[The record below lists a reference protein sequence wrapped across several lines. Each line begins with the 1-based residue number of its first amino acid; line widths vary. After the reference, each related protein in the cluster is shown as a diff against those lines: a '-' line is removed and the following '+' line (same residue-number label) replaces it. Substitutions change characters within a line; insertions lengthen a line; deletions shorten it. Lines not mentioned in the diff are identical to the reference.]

1 MASNKVGF
9 IAQEA
14 RRFGLDPRAVLAIAS
29 HEGLSGAV
37 GDNGTSFGPFQL
49 HEGGA
54 LPSGIKNPQ
63 QWAWSKA
70 GIDYALSHMAA
81 AGARGLT
88 GRAAISAISRNFE
101 RPADP
106 ASEIS
111 DALAHYSSFGN
122 LGGGSFARGGGA
134 LIGGGSKT
142 GIRFDSSTYKKQ
154 AAQIILQNAVSTAN
168 GQPQTDPTTGQ
179 PVSLLSQLDAAKRAA
194 TQRVRVGVGAP
205 TPSGPTGV
213 SGGSTGAR
221 AVRMAMKQLGQ
232 PYVWGGESR
241 KSGGFDCSG
250 LVQWAYGA
258 IGVKLPRTAAQQGSA
273 GKRINYGSL
282 RKGDLLVENN
292 GDHVVMYA
300 GNGRVIQAPHTGTNV
315 QISPLSWFPQGS
327 YYAVRPY

>member
-1 MASNKVGF
+1 MKARF

-14 RRFGLDPRAVLAIAS
+14 RRYGLDPRAVLAIAQ

-54 LPSGIKNPQ
+54 LPRGIANPQ
-63 QWAWSKA
+63 KWAWSKQ
-70 GIDYALSHMAA
+70 GIDYALKTMAN

-106 ASEIS
+106 NAEIQ
-111 DALAHYSSFGN
+111 DAIAHYSQFGD
-122 LGGGSFARGGGA
+122 LKGGSFAKGGGA
-134 LIGGGSKT
+134 LIGGGNKV
-142 GIRFDSSTYKKQ
+142 GIRFDSGVYRKQ
-154 AAQIILQNAVSTAN
+154 AAQLILQNAVSQAN
-168 GQPQTDPTTGQ
+168 GQPMTDANGQ
-179 PVSLLSQLDAAKRAA
+179 PTDLLTQLDAAKQAA
-194 TQRVRVGVGAP
+194 TQRVKLGA
-205 TPSGPTGV
+205 GMPTGGSLGA
-213 SGGSTGAR
+213 SGGGSVGAR

-241 KSGGFDCSG
+241 KEGGFDCSG

-258 IGVKLPRTAAQQGSA
+258 IGVKLPRTAAQQGGS
-273 GKRINYGSL
+273 GKRIAYGQL

-300 GNGRVIQAPHTGTNV
+300 GNGRVIQAPHTGEKV
-315 QISPLSWFPQGS
+315 QISPLSWFPQSG

>member
-1 MASNKVGF
+1 VRNKIQF

-14 RRFGLDPRAVLAIAS
+14 RREDLDPRAVLSIAQ

-63 QWAWSKA
+63 QWAWSKQ
-70 GIDYALSHMAA
+70 GIDYALSRMAA

-106 ASEIS
+106 ASEIA
-111 DALAHYSSFGN
+111 DAVAHYSSFGN

-134 LIGGGSKT
+134 LIGGGSKV
-142 GIRFDSSTYKKQ
+142 GVRFDSATYKKQ
-154 AAQIILQNAVSTAN
+154 AAQLILQNAVSQAQGQPLTDAN
-168 GQPQTDPTTGQ
+168 GQPTD
-179 PVSLLSQLDAAKRAA
+179 LLTQLDAAKRAA
-194 TQRVRVGVGAP
+194 TQRLRVGVGAP
-205 TPSGPTGV
+205 KPSGPTGV

-250 LVQWAYGA
+250 LVQWAYGS

-273 GKRINYGSL
+273 GKRINYGAL

-300 GNGRVIQAPHTGTNV
+300 GGGRVIQAPHTGTNV
-315 QISPLSWFPQGS
+315 QMSPISWFPQS
-327 YYAVRPY
+327 QYYAVRPY